1 MIFLLS
7 KADLSVNMLYRT
19 FTKREPTPSPVNIY
33 SVPQL
38 AQLAASST
46 ANSKE
51 CE

>member
-38 AQLAASST
+38 AASST